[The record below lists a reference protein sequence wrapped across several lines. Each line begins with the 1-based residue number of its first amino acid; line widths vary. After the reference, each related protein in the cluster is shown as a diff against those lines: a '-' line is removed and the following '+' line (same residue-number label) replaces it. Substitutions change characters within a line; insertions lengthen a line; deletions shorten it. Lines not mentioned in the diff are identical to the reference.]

1 METPVPGD
9 PNLAKFT
16 TKINYHGGPSI
27 LSYYFL
33 KNSLVIGQEDIL
45 LCVSQSENVPN
56 PSFLNQIFLILM
68 SLGYNQSVPM
78 DILKCVLYI
87 LVWYIYVFLCLH

>member
-1 METPVPGD
+1 METVPVD

-33 KNSLVIGQEDIL
+33 KNSLVIGQEDML
-45 LCVSQSENVPN
+45 LCVSQSENVPK
-56 PSFLNQIFLILM
+56 SIFLTAL
-68 SLGYNQSVPM
+68 
-78 DILKCVLYI
+78 
-87 LVWYIYVFLCLH
+87 F

>member
-16 TKINYHGGPSI
+16 AKINYHGISSI

-33 KNSLVIGQEDIL
+33 KNSLVIGQEDML
-45 LCVSQSENVPN
+45 LCVSQSENVPK
-56 PSFLNQIFLILM
+56 SIFLTPL
-68 SLGYNQSVPM
+68 
-78 DILKCVLYI
+78 
-87 LVWYIYVFLCLH
+87 F

>member
-16 TKINYHGGPSI
+16 TKINYHGIPSI

-33 KNSLVIGQEDIL
+33 KNSLVIGQEDML
-45 LCVSQSENVPN
+45 LCVSQSENVPK
-56 PSFLNQIFLILM
+56 SIFLTPLFSKLKYFLILM
-68 SLGYNQSVPM
+68 SLGYNQS
-78 DILKCVLYI
+78 YE
-87 LVWYIYVFLCLH
+87 